1 MQRNGFIDPEITV
14 EELVEEYPA
23 AVGFLAE
30 RGIVCLR
37 CGEPLWGTLADI
49 IEAKNLGVAETI
61 ADLEKHLSR

>member
-14 EELVEEYPA
+14 EELVEQHPG

-49 IEAKNLGVAETI
+49 IAAKNLDVAGTI
-61 ADLEKHLSR
+61 ADLERHLTR